1 MRFKD
6 KVVIITG
13 GGGKLGKAYALA
25 FAQEGAKLSLPDVV
39 SADHVVKELR
49 DAGGEAMSVECDVSN
64 ETSVTA
70 MVEATV
76 KQFGGV
82 DILVNN
88 AAYFMTVKK
97 GPFWEMEVAEFD
109 KAMAVNVRGSWL
121 CAKAVVPLMKQRP
134 KGKIIN
140 ISSGVALS
148 GNPSY
153 IHYVTSKGAI
163 ISMTRAMAR
172 ELGDYGICV
181 NSVAPGFVVTEG
193 REVDPEYERRRNE
206 RRCFKRTQV
215 ESDVVGTV
223 LFLASADSDYMTG
236 QLLSIDGGTQFLG

>member
-13 GGGKLGKAYALA
+13 GGGKIGKAYALA
-25 FAQEGAKLSLPDVV
+25 FAKEGAKVSLPDLV
-39 SADHVVKELR
+39 SAEPVVKAIQ
-49 DAGGEAMSVECDVSN
+49 DQGGAAMSVPCDVSD
-64 ETSVTA
+64 EASVKA

-76 KQFGGV
+76 KRFGGV

-97 GPFWEMEVAEFD
+97 GPFWEMEAEEFD
-109 KAMAVNVRGSWL
+109 KAMAVNVRGVWL
-121 CAKAVVPLMKQRP
+121 CAKAVFPYMKERR

-148 GNPSY
+148 GNPNY
-153 IHYVTSKGAI
+153 IHYVTSKGAV

-172 ELGDYGICV
+172 ELGDHGICV
-181 NSVAPGFVVTEG
+181 NSVAPGFTLTEG
-193 REVDPEYERRRNE
+193 RQVDPEYERKRNE
-206 RRCFKRTQV
+206 QRCFKRSQV
-215 ESDVVGTV
+215 ESDIVGTV
-223 LFLASADSDYMTG
+223 LFLASSESDFMTG
-236 QLLSIDGGTQFLG
+236 QLMVVDGGTEFL